1 MVKIDIE
8 RSDPM
13 VSSSHRQSSV
23 EDEDYPE
30 FIDYASLSKLAS
42 RPEAGEG
49 EIYEILSRAAELK
62 GLNIYDAA
70 ALLSVRQPKLIRLI
84 MAAAEQAKLAI
95 YGKRMVM
102 FAPLYTSNYCVN
114 NCLYCGFRKDNRDLR
129 RRKLSIEEICAET
142 RILLQEGHKRLLVLT
157 GETGDKDLSSL
168 KEALHA
174 IYQVRENGQGIRR
187 INVEIAPL
195 STAQFREL
203 KTCNIGTY
211 ICFQETYD
219 QRLYSRYHRTG
230 PKADYK
236 NRLFVMHRAMEA
248 GIDDVGIGA
257 LFGLAD
263 HRFETLALL
272 RHAEELERIFGC
284 GPHTVS
290 VPRIEPAHGAPVS
303 EEIPFPVNDDAFRTI
318 IAVLRLSLPYT
329 GIILSTR
336 ENAAL
341 RHELF
346 RYGVSQISA
355 GSRTA
360 IGGYTENQAEEG
372 QFSLGDQRSMEEV
385 IGELVEMGYIPSFCT
400 GCYRKGR
407 VGRDFMD
414 LAKPGLIKSYCHPNG
429 LVSFAEYLTDFAA
442 AETRKHGFDLIE
454 KMVDEEENPA
464 IQAVIRESLVRIA
477 GGERDIY
484 L

>member
-1 MVKIDIE
+1 MVKIDRE
-8 RSDPM
+8 GSDPM
-13 VSSSHRQSSV
+13 VSSSHRESLA
-23 EDEDYPE
+23 EDDYPD
-30 FIDYASLSKLAS
+30 FIDHSALSKLAL

-49 EIYEILSRAAELK
+49 EIFEILSRAAELK

-70 ALLSVRQPKLIRLI
+70 ALLSVRQPKHIRLI
-84 MAAAEQAKLAI
+84 MAAAEQVKLAI
-95 YGKRMVM
+95 YGRRMVM

-114 NCLYCGFRKDNRDLR
+114 NCLYCGFRKDNKDLTR
-129 RRKLSIEEICAET
+129 RRLSIEEICAET
-142 RILLQEGHKRLLVLT
+142 RVLLKEGHKRLLVLS
-157 GETGDKDLSSL
+157 GETGGKGLAGL
-168 KEALHA
+168 KETLQA

-195 STAQFREL
+195 STAQFRQL

-219 QRLYSRYHRTG
+219 QGLYSRYHRSG

-303 EEIPFPVNDDAFRTI
+303 TEVPFPVDDDAFRTI

-360 IGGYTENQAEEG
+360 IGGYSEDQAEEG
-372 QFSLGDQRSMEEV
+372 QFSLGDQRPMEEV
-385 IGELVEMGYIPSFCT
+385 IRELVDMGFIPSFCT

-407 VGRDFMD
+407 VGKDFMD
-414 LAKPGLIKSYCHPNG
+414 LAKPGLIKSFCHPNG
-429 LVSFAEYLTDFAA
+429 LVSFAEYLTDFAGDD
-442 AETRKHGFDLIE
+442 TRRQGFDLID
-454 KMVDEEENPA
+454 KMVDEEDNLA
-464 IQAVIRESLVRIA
+464 IQTVVRESLVRIA

>member
-1 MVKIDIE
+1 MKLMSEEASTNTTADAKY
-8 RSDPM
+8 S
-13 VSSSHRQSSV
+13 
-23 EDEDYPE
+23 E
-30 FIDYASLSKLAS
+30 FIDYAALHRLAS
-42 RPEAGEG
+42 RPEAGND
-49 EIYEILSRAAELK
+49 EISAILSRAAELK
-62 GLNIYDAA
+62 GLKVEGAA
-70 ALLSVRQPKLIRLI
+70 ALLSVRRPEQIRRI
-84 MAAAEQAKLAI
+84 MAAAEQAKQMI

-102 FAPLYTSNYCVN
+102 FAPLYTSNHCIN
-114 NCLYCGFRKDNRDLR
+114 NCLYCGFRKDNKELT
-129 RRKLSIEEICAET
+129 RRKLTVEEVCAET

-157 GETGDKDLSSL
+157 GETGDNDLSTL
-168 KEALHA
+168 KETLHA
-174 IYQVRENGQGIRR
+174 IYQVRENGMGIRR
-187 INVEIAPL
+187 INVEVAPL
-195 STAQFREL
+195 TTAQFRDL

-219 QRLYSRYHRTG
+219 PELYGRYHRTG
-230 PKADYK
+230 PKADYH

-272 RHAEELERIFGC
+272 QHAEELERCFNC

-290 VPRIEPAHGAPVS
+290 VPRIEPAQGAPVS
-303 EEIPFPVNDDAFRTI
+303 EVVPFPVDDDAFRTI

-336 ENAAL
+336 ESAAL

-360 IGGYTENQAEEG
+360 IGGYTENQADAG
-372 QFSLGDQRSMEEV
+372 QFSLGDLRSMEEV
-385 IGELVEMGYIPSFCT
+385 IGELVDMGFIPSFCT

-407 VGRDFMD
+407 VGKDFMD
-414 LAKPGLIKSYCHPNG
+414 LAKPGLIKSFCHPNG
-429 LVSFAEYLTDFAA
+429 LVSFAEYLTDFATA
-442 AETRKHGFDLIE
+442 QTRKKGFELIKNLVE
-454 KMVDEEENPA
+454 QEENPA
-464 IQAVIRESLVRIA
+464 IQAVIRKSLERIA
-477 GGERDIY
+477 DGERDIY

>member
-1 MVKIDIE
+1 MTKILIEASDTPVK
-8 RSDPM
+8 SDY
-13 VSSSHRQSSV
+13 RQSSV
-23 EDEDYPE
+23 EEDYPD
-30 FIDYASLSKLAS
+30 FIDYADLSKLAS

-49 EIYEILSRAAELK
+49 KIYEILSRAAELK
-62 GLNIYDAA
+62 GLNIHDAA
-70 ALLSVRQPKLIRLI
+70 ALLSVRQPQLIRRI
-84 MAAAEQAKLAI
+84 MAAAEQTKLAI

-102 FAPLYTSNYCVN
+102 FAPLYTSNHCVN
-114 NCLYCGFRKDNRDLR
+114 NCLYCGFRKDNTDLR
-129 RRKLSIEEICAET
+129 RRKLSIEEVCAET
-142 RILLQEGHKRLLVLT
+142 SVLLREGHKRLLVLT
-157 GETGDKDLSSL
+157 GETGDNDLSSL
-168 KEALHA
+168 KETLHA

-219 QRLYSRYHRTG
+219 QGLYSKYHHTG

-272 RHAEELERIFGC
+272 KHAEELERIFGC

-303 EEIPFPVNDDAFRTI
+303 EEIPFPVDDDAFRTI

-385 IGELVEMGYIPSFCT
+385 IEELVEMGFIPSFCT
-400 GCYRKGR
+400 GCYRMGR
-407 VGRDFMD
+407 VGKDFMD
-414 LAKPGLIKSYCHPNG
+414 LAKPGFCRSKNPEAWLCFDRENGGRRGKSCD
-429 LVSFAEYLTDFAA
+429 S
-442 AETRKHGFDLIE
+442 
-454 KMVDEEENPA
+454 
-464 IQAVIRESLVRIA
+464 
-477 GGERDIY
+477 GGDPGISRADCGR
-484 L
+484 